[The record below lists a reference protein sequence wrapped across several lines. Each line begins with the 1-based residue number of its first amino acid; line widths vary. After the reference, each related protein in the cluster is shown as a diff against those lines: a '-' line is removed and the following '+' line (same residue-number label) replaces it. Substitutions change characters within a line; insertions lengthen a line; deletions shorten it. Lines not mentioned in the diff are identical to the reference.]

1 MIKFRLVELDPDG
14 YIKKEFYNSPSF
26 PGDEN
31 SRKFKDAVDDCIFEY
46 GYKLKFFNKK
56 LRPQSAEIHI
66 NKDNKIEVFL
76 NDEPLEVESIR
87 VYGDSEIK
95 FQI

>member
-66 NKDNKIEVFL
+66 NKDNKMWRYYKRRTICTFKGISY
-76 NDEPLEVESIR
+76 D
-87 VYGDSEIK
+87 
-95 FQI
+95 

>member
-14 YIKKEFYNSPSF
+14 YIQKEFYNSPSF

-31 SRKFKDAVDDCIFEY
+31 SKKFKDALDDCLFEY

-56 LRPQSAEIHI
+56 LRPQHVEIHI
-66 NKDNKIEVFL
+66 NKDNKMWRYYL
-76 NDEPLEVESIR
+76 NAIR
-87 VYGDSEIK
+87 EYKRRTICTFKEISYD
-95 FQI
+95 